1 MGFTTS
7 CKLIAALADSESGG
21 AAYVDDA
28 LRRRQI
34 VLTYTD
40 VAAADVGAVSF
51 GPLPYG
57 VRFNSAK
64 LLPTKALIGHDST
77 YATIVIGSDDGAAGG
92 VSALQT
98 LTTKLTGGT
107 GHWTAGVAVA
117 LSSIDNADTV
127 AAAKYLT
134 VTVAKAS
141 TGVVCDFRVFL
152 DVDYE
157 GA

>member
-21 AAYVDDA
+21 SAYVDDA

-34 VLTYTD
+34 VLSYTD
-40 VAAADVGAVSF
+40 VAAADVGQVSF

-57 VRFNSAK
+57 VKINLAK
-64 LLPTKALIGHDST
+64 FLPTKALTAHDTT
-77 YATIVIGSDDGAAGG
+77 YATIAIGWDDGAAGG
-92 VSALQT
+92 VTAFQT
-98 LTTKLTGGT
+98 LTTKATGGT
-107 GHWTAGVAVA
+107 GNWVAGTAIA
-117 LSSIDNADTV
+117 LASLTPANTV
-127 AAAKYLT
+127 AAGAYLT

-141 TGVVCDFRVFL
+141 TGVVCDFRVLL

>member
-7 CKLIAALADSESGG
+7 CQLIAALADSETSG
-21 AAYVDDA
+21 ASYVKDA
-28 LRRRQI
+28 LRRRQV

-40 VAAADVGAVSF
+40 AAAADVGQVSF

-57 VRFNSAK
+57 VRFASAK
-64 LLPTKALIGHDST
+64 LLPTKALTAHDTT
-77 YATIVIGSDDGAAGG
+77 YATIAVGSDDGAAGG
-92 VSALQT
+92 VTALQT
-98 LTTKLTGGT
+98 VTTKATGGT
-107 GHWTAGVAVA
+107 GNWVAGTAIA
-117 LSSIDNADTV
+117 LSSIDAADTV
-127 AAAKYLT
+127 AAGRYLT

-152 DVDYE
+152 DLYFE

>member
-40 VAAADVGAVSF
+40 VAAADVGQVSF

-64 LLPTKALIGHDST
+64 LLPTKALTAHDTT
-77 YATIVIGSDDGAAGG
+77 YATIAIGSDDGAAGG
-92 VSALQT
+92 VTALQT
-98 LTTKLTGGT
+98 ITTKATGGT
-107 GHWTAGVAVA
+107 GNWVAGTAIA
-117 LSSIDNADTV
+117 LSSIDAADTV

-134 VTVAKAS
+134 ATVAKAS
-141 TGVVCDFRVFL
+141 TGVVCDFRIVF
-152 DVDYE
+152 DVDFE

>member
-40 VAAADVGAVSF
+40 VAAADVGQASF

-64 LLPTKALIGHDST
+64 LLPTKAMTAHDT
-77 YATIVIGSDDGAAGG
+77 NYGTLAIGSDDGAAGG
-92 VSALQT
+92 ITALQT
-98 LTTKLTGGT
+98 VTTKSTGGT
-107 GHWTAGVAVA
+107 GNWVAGTAIA
-117 LSSIDNADTV
+117 LSSIDAADTV
-127 AAAKYLT
+127 AAGRYLT
-134 VTVAKAS
+134 VGVTKAAS
-141 TGVVCDFRVFL
+141 GIVCDFRIVF
-152 DVDYE
+152 DVDFE